1 MTKLDPDTLY
11 HYTDANSLMSILRTQ
26 TLWATDAIYLNDSRE
41 IRYGIKK
48 FKKALLSYKPVD
60 KLNGMDSIAV
70 GKALEQI
77 DSIESLLHDGNARRV
92 YVTCFSAK
100 SDSLSQWR
108 GYGNSGGGFA
118 IGFDRNLLGHLSYKV
133 ESEDNPLNILHL
145 PISSENDAEVNG
157 NDIVDP
163 FDIDIFNSK
172 SIIGRKNTGFA
183 FPVNYGS
190 EKAKVICDDLVDS
203 IIEEESNA
211 SYMGQWPQ
219 LFTSSIALWK
229 MCLVKHKAF
238 EDEREWRLV
247 VADFALKPIPEFRS
261 SATLGVVPY
270 IVLNLPKKAIK
281 SIVVGPGRHAKLRAE
296 SVKQLL
302 MQLGISDVQVINSEV
317 PFRS

>member
-1 MTKLDPDTLY
+1 MTKSDPDTLY

-48 FKKALLSYKPVD
+48 FKKVLLSYQPVD
-60 KLNGMDSIAV
+60 ELNGMDSTAV
-70 GKALEQI
+70 GKALAQI
-77 DSIESLLHDGNARRV
+77 NSIESSLHDGNARRV

-108 GYGNSGGGFA
+108 GYGSSGGGFA
-118 IGFDRNLLGHLSYKV
+118 IGFDRNLLGDLSYKI
-133 ESEDNPLNILHL
+133 ESENDPLKILHL
-145 PISSENDAEVNG
+145 PISAEAEAT
-157 NDIVDP
+157 DSHIVDP

-172 SIIGRKNTGFA
+172 SIIGRQTTAAA
-183 FPVNYGS
+183 FPVGYGS
-190 EKAKVICDDLVDS
+190 KKAKLICDELVES
-203 IIEEESNA
+203 IVEQEANA

-247 VADFALKPIPEFRS
+247 MADFVQKPIPEFRS

-302 MQLGISDVQVINSEV
+302 TQLGISDVEVINSEV